1 MSKVRKDNVS
11 KKMTVL
17 TNYVM
22 KMMVDLGKRAEGDIP
37 RVQQGRRGLHLCWGA
52 QVCHDPPA
60 GQGWEDDGDGALC
73 LCWGAQARHDKK
85 NDIQVTYKEIDE
97 MIHTVDKN
105 GDGKINYSE
114 FRVMMGAHPLIIP
127 APALSKSGLPTSLST
142 PLTIIK
148 WNVFLHFSSNKLSNC
163 SMLRSAWMSILFR
176 IFWRDDNGSGCSF
189 WSCA

>member
-37 RVQQGRRGLHLCWGA
+37 CVQQGRRGLHLCWGA

-60 GQGWEDDGDGALC
+60 GQGWEDDGDGTLC

-85 NDIQVTYKEIDE
+85 MISRWRTRRSTRWSTRWTRTGTGRSATVSSGWWWGLLLSFIHCHQVISEG
-97 MIHTVDKN
+97 
-105 GDGKINYSE
+105 GDGDDGDDHDHDGG
-114 FRVMMGAHPLIIP
+114 VCLDV
-127 APALSKSGLPTSLST
+127 LSQ
-142 PLTIIK
+142 
-148 WNVFLHFSSNKLSNC
+148 
-163 SMLRSAWMSILFR
+163 R
-176 IFWRDDNGSGCSF
+176 IELKE
-189 WSCA
+189 